1 MVLHIIVHY
10 STLQYTEGTLRVHY
24 SILRVYC
31 SILQYTGQQQHRCK
45 RHLLGTCDGLFLLVL
60 YHLCSKVS
68 VVSVNKQLQCGTQW
82 RRSYWEKRE
91 GGREGGKGGGRE
103 GGREREGEVRR
114 EEGERR
120 GGRKEN
126 ISE

>member
-10 STLQYTEGTLRVHY
+10 STLQYTED
-24 SILRVYC
+24 
-31 SILQYTGQQQHRCK
+31 ILQYTGQQQYRCK

-91 GGREGGKGGGRE
+91 GGREGE
-103 GGREREGEVRR
+103 RERGRRGKEGEVRR